1 MQKLQKLK
9 LGLSELHIIQGEVA
23 SQADGGEGDDED
35 LVFEEEAYYY
45 NWKELIG
52 LISKIWI
59 LTFAYQICLFLIPT
73 SSVEIIIKAREKAA
87 AEADEAAEA
96 AQAAQSA
103 EGTEGG
109 DDKPADGEGEMMMAE
124 EEMMAME

>member
-87 AEADEAAEA
+87 AEA

-109 DDKPADGEGEMMMAE
+109 DDKPADDEGEMMMAE

>member
-45 NWKELIG
+45 NWPFWWGCPKFFNDLNTKPANVWNCTTNLNNLNACAFQSFDKEL
-52 LISKIWI
+52 
-59 LTFAYQICLFLIPT
+59 
-73 SSVEIIIKAREKAA
+73 
-87 AEADEAAEA
+87 
-96 AQAAQSA
+96 
-103 EGTEGG
+103 
-109 DDKPADGEGEMMMAE
+109 
-124 EEMMAME
+124 

>member
-45 NWKELIG
+45 NWIELFG
-52 LISKIWI
+52 LIFDIWKW
-59 LTFAYQICLFLIPT
+59 TFAYQIFLFCIPT
-73 SSVEIIIKAREKAA
+73 AII
-87 AEADEAAEA
+87 
-96 AQAAQSA
+96 
-103 EGTEGG
+103 
-109 DDKPADGEGEMMMAE
+109 
-124 EEMMAME
+124 